1 MESVEWPPNIIT
13 GPLDL
18 HQNYQSPLL
27 TVPPEILSNI
37 FIFLIDIAPLSK
49 RSRSYWD
56 IGRVKQTSSSNGWL
70 GWIVITHVCRY
81 WRQVAIET
89 PALWT
94 QISFVIGRQWMLEMM
109 RRAKQAPVTIR
120 YPGGSNV
127 PDVDLIQYVRDNI
140 SHIRTLD
147 MSFGLDEG
155 MDPPL
160 SSCTSCTRRPA
171 SILTH
176 LRLLSYSF
184 QGIATP
190 VDLFALEAPQLRSI
204 DLQGNFRID
213 WSRGALGS
221 GFSGLQE
228 LHVTLKEFDPAPF
241 SLLPPH
247 VRDMLPSL
255 NQLLDVLERL
265 PHLKRLRLSHAIP
278 AVQSYDLTQHIGA
291 RTVHLHHL
299 SDLFLSGGVIE
310 CISLLRSL
318 QYPVTTELGMSC
330 GGSMSDLPLIYPV
343 LAAHVARYDEAHGT
357 RSREK
362 KLDLSI
368 SYGFPHIALTPCD
381 YRYSSLCSV
390 NFPTVTAHVTTR
402 QYEIFKAFMAS
413 IDVADVVTLNVTKLN
428 CLRGPEDW
436 VGLFARVSNV
446 RTINFETAKPKHFAG
461 ALLSM
466 LLSGQSMADNAP
478 TTTTTAD
485 ATAQPSSTPPV
496 TCLFPSLTC
505 LSFARINFF
514 RHEQEGHEFLVD
526 LVRTLGFC
534 QQFGMYSVLEEVYF
548 EDCTLTRVE
557 VDAFRG
563 VANKVEW
570 WRDDERYEGLS
581 EDEDSGDTDDPCF
594 LIAEDESI
602 PRKKGD
608 EQQQPKSFG
617 YETDVE
623 ARACKGIKRTSS
635 TAQFCMKVPPQV

>member
-1 MESVEWPPNIIT
+1 MDSVEWPPNIIT
-13 GPLDL
+13 GPLDI
-18 HQNYQSPLL
+18 HQNHQSPLL

-120 YPGGSNV
+120 YPGSSNV
-127 PDVDLIQYVRDNI
+127 PDVDLIRYIRDNI

-147 MSFGLDEG
+147 ISFGPEEG
-155 MDPPL
+155 MDAPL
-160 SSCTSCTRRPA
+160 SSCTSCTPHPA
-171 SILTH
+171 SILTY

-184 QGIATP
+184 QGTATP
-190 VDLFALEAPQLRSI
+190 VEVFALEAPQLRSI

-213 WSRGALGS
+213 WSRGALG
-221 GFSGLQE
+221 FSGLQE
-228 LHVTLKEFDPAPF
+228 LHVTLKEFDPAPL

-247 VRDMLPSL
+247 VRDTLPSL

-265 PHLKRLRLSHAIP
+265 PHLKRLHLSHAIP
-278 AVQSYDLTQHIGA
+278 AVQSYDLTQHVA
-291 RTVHLHHL
+291 RTVHLHNL

-318 QYPVTTELGMSC
+318 QYPATTQLGTSC
-330 GGSMSDLPLIYPV
+330 GGTMSDLPLIYPV

-390 NFPTVTAHVTTR
+390 NFPTVTAHVMTR
-402 QYEIFKAFMAS
+402 QYEIFKAFIAS

-428 CLRGPEDW
+428 CLRGHEDW

-446 RTINFETAKPKHFAG
+446 RTINFETAKPKHFDV
-461 ALLSM
+461 ALLSTF
-466 LLSGQSMADNAP
+466 LPGQLMADNAP
-478 TTTTTAD
+478 PTTSITAG
-485 ATAQPSSTPPV
+485 AIAQPSSTPPM

-514 RHEQEGHEFLVD
+514 RHEQEGHVLLANLVQI
-526 LVRTLGFC
+526 LRFRQQLGM
-534 QQFGMYSVLEEVYF
+534 QSVLEEVYF
-548 EDCTLTRVE
+548 EDCALTRAE

-563 VANKVEW
+563 VANKVGW

-581 EDEDSGDTDDPCF
+581 EDEDSGDSDDVSEF
-594 LIAEDESI
+594 
-602 PRKKGD
+602 
-608 EQQQPKSFG
+608 
-617 YETDVE
+617 
-623 ARACKGIKRTSS
+623 
-635 TAQFCMKVPPQV
+635 